1 MANFLFLTGG
11 NSNNGSAYQLFA
23 SCRNQGGETAGSVA
37 YDSSVRTF
45 GGETAGSIA
54 SSSVIPT
61 NDSIASFLTLTSSLD
76 KLLIASLKFK
86 FDMFIS

>member
-54 SSSVIPT
+54 SSSSTGCSSV
-61 NDSIASFLTLTSSLD
+61 SSSSCSFSAIA
-76 KLLIASLKFK
+76 
-86 FDMFIS
+86 

>member
-1 MANFLFLTGG
+1 MAKFLFLTGG

-37 YDSSVRTF
+37 YDSSIRTF

-54 SSSVIPT
+54 SSSTGCSSV
-61 NDSIASFLTLTSSLD
+61 SSSSCSFSAIA
-76 KLLIASLKFK
+76 
-86 FDMFIS
+86 

>member
-11 NSNNGSAYQLFA
+11 NSNSGSAYQLFA

-54 SSSVIPT
+54 SSSTGCSSV
-61 NDSIASFLTLTSSLD
+61 SSSSCSFSAIA
-76 KLLIASLKFK
+76 
-86 FDMFIS
+86 